1 MEAPSCSGGD
11 DVGET
16 AESILSGMYS
26 TPPSPSAVESFLD
39 APPEI
44 PSPATP
50 ASLAVPP
57 TSVTERYS
65 EAPLKPKK
73 KKTKTD
79 SFEDQLLRQLE
90 KKMSENEAFGLSV
103 GLSLD
108 KMPRKMALKCKVRI
122 MQLIADLGRN

>member
-26 TPPSPSAVESFLD
+26 TPPSPSAVQSFLD

-57 TSVTERYS
+57 SVTERYS

-73 KKTKTD
+73 KKTRKTVLKIN
-79 SFEDQLLRQLE
+79 FWANLR
-90 KKMSENEAFGLSV
+90 KKCLRMRHLV
-103 GLSLD
+103 CL
-108 KMPRKMALKCKVRI
+108 
-122 MQLIADLGRN
+122 